1 MCLLRGRL
9 MLYAYAYFRI
19 DVQSGEALSSAL
31 VNSVVS
37 RSSAVKM
44 SGHDFRT

>member
-1 MCLLRGRL
+1 MCLLCRRL
-9 MLYAYAYFRI
+9 MLYAYAYLRI
-19 DVQSGEALSSAL
+19 DVQSGGALNSAL

-37 RSSAVKM
+37 RSSVVKI